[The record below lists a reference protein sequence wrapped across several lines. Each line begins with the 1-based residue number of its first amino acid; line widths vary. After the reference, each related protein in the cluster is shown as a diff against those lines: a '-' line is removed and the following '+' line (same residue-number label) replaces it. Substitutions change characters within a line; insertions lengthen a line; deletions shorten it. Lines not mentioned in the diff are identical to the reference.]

1 MLKFDD
7 NMWGFLDFASRKSII
22 GQIFAN
28 SNASNINLE
37 GNFVKWQEG
46 KSDMVT
52 YLTASKF
59 EKVESP
65 WKEGRTPIKIGRFV
79 RKFLNQYAVE
89 FYAIDDAKIE
99 EFVNLFKSYFTQD
112 ESRLKI
118 VSGADIMKYYR
129 EDSYHRT
136 EGKYG
141 TLWNSCMRQ
150 PERNRFM
157 QLYAA
162 RYKFMDRIYS
172 FYDHDYDFFKSWAS
186 KNGYICKLEQSAK
199 SERIFRLPDGSPANM
214 ELYVILEESDQDW
227 YPYLDTFKFY
237 NVGRKRFSNSDHFG
251 FDYVLVQSNGERE
264 RHEEEPEETY
274 FVPDDVLVLEL
285 EHVEVSHS
293 VYHLYEVVVS
303 GISLA
308 HVVLRGV
315 SHHHRLGVFSQTGY
329 PKHKL
334 LDRGVLA
341 LVEKHYGVVVSRSSH
356 VCERLEYDLL
366 GREEEVGGLASYY
379 LAERVVV

>member
-37 GNFVKWQEG
+37 GNFVKWQDG

-52 YLTASKF
+52 YLPASKF

-112 ESRLKI
+112 ESMLKI

-129 EDSYHRT
+129 EDSYHMS

-150 PERNRFM
+150 HERNRFM
-157 QLYAA
+157 QLYADSESVKMLVYFDDEGKVRARALLWEDVRSHHDKAA

-274 FVPDDVLVLEL
+274 SD
-285 EHVEVSHS
+285 
-293 VYHLYEVVVS
+293 
-303 GISLA
+303 
-308 HVVLRGV
+308 
-315 SHHHRLGVFSQTGY
+315 
-329 PKHKL
+329 
-334 LDRGVLA
+334 
-341 LVEKHYGVVVSRSSH
+341 
-356 VCERLEYDLL
+356 
-366 GREEEVGGLASYY
+366 EEEDTSDW
-379 LAERVVV
+379 